1 MRFSASVFFVY
12 QPHMTPESYSKRFSN
27 SVSNRNTPNLGY
39 ESEIHMKSIYE
50 KKLEAKNLV
59 LLSFQ
64 CKFLLPLRQTIVK
77 IVFR

>member
-27 SVSNRNTPNLGY
+27 SVLNRNTSNLGY

-50 KKLEAKNLV
+50 KKNGGQKSCATV
-59 LLSFQ
+59 LLAQ
-64 CKFLLPLRQTIVK
+64 
-77 IVFR
+77 VFASTETDDC